1 MDKLTIK
8 TSNIALKFNT
18 GSIVV
23 TGGNVESVNGKTG
36 PSIVL
41 DATDV
46 GAEPAGSVQQAK
58 DEIQPQINEL
68 NNEVDLIQPQ
78 LVNLSENKLD
88 KVDYVQHFLGVFPS
102 KAALDAAHA
111 TARPGDS
118 ADIDSGSGFDV
129 MRAIWDGSD
138 HKWVVREVNNAQN
151 TDQVPEGNTNLYF
164 KSERVLATILSGFNP
179 VNAAITATDTII
191 QAISKVQG
199 QINNIANVIRA
210 TTLTGVD
217 TTLTSTLIDAT
228 DTVLSGMGK
237 LQGQIRNTQNTVR
250 NTILTGFTASPNQM
264 VSSSDTVL
272 QALGK
277 LQAQANAS
285 GPAQW
290 VDLTLVGTIPTYV
303 ATIDVQL
310 ARWGGL
316 LWIRGSFTVNT
327 TVNQYSPLFTL
338 TSQQFKAW
346 SNRSSGT
353 NPRQMANIVMWLESG
368 QTRTLSFSSA
378 KVVNNTDAGTVTQ
391 EFAMSST
398 SAISAADGIIFI
410 PPTPLGKLVN

>member
-8 TSNIALKFNT
+8 TNNIALKFNT

-36 PSIVL
+36 PSIIL

-46 GAEPAGSVQQAK
+46 SAEPAGAVQQAK

-102 KAALDAAHA
+102 KAALDAAHP

-129 MRAIWDGSD
+129 MRAIWDESD
-138 HKWVVREVNNAQN
+138 QKWVIREVNNAQN

-164 KSERVLATILSGFNP
+164 KTERVLVTLLSGFNP
-179 VNAAITATDTII
+179 VNAVVATTDTII
-191 QAISKVQG
+191 QA
-199 QINNIANVIRA
+199 
-210 TTLTGVD
+210 
-217 TTLTSTLIDAT
+217 
-228 DTVLSGMGK
+228 LSK
-237 LQGQIRNTQNTVR
+237 LQGQISNTQNVVR
-250 NTILTGFTASPNQM
+250 GTILTGLTTAIGGQI
-264 VSSSDTVL
+264 SSTDTLL

-277 LQAQANAS
+277 LQNQLTVQA
-285 GPAQW
+285 
-290 VDLTLVGTIPTYV
+290 IPTWFDF
-303 ATIDVQL
+303 ATFGTVSPNLTNVDIQL
-310 ARWGGL
+310 ARWAGM
-316 LWIRGSFTVNT
+316 LWIRGSFQVSTSI
-327 TVNQYSPLFTL
+327 NQYAPILTL
-338 TSQQFKAW
+338 TGQQYKVWA
-346 SNRSSGT
+346 NRGSSPATPRVNGMLNIWTDSGILKQLQFISDGVVT
-353 NPRQMANIVMWLESG
+353 NNIQAGLYNQHFDV
-368 QTRTLSFSSA
+368 QTGIGLLAS
-378 KVVNNTDAGTVTQ
+378 
-391 EFAMSST
+391 
-398 SAISAADGIIFI
+398 DGYFII